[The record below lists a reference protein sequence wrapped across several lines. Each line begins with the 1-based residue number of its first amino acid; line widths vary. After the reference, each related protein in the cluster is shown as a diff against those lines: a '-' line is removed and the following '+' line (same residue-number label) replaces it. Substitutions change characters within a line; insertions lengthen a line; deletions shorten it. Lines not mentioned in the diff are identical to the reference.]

1 MEKLKRYDS
10 VKEVAE
16 NSDVV
21 VTAVGKPHQIREVHI
36 VIRLIFGSW

>member
-21 VTAVGKPHQIREVHI
+21 VTAVGKPHQIREVH
-36 VIRLIFGSW
+36 VLVRLILGSW

>member
-36 VIRLIFGSW
+36 VIGPIFGSS